1 MNITVINSSPHK
13 NGTSVLLTEKFIEGA
28 KEDGHNVYRFDA
40 AFEDVGPCESCDTC
54 ITNSKCVKRDSMDKS
69 TSST

>member
-40 AFEDVGPCESCDTC
+40 AFEDVGPCEGCATY
-54 ITNSKCVKRDSMDKS
+54 N
-69 TSST
+69 